1 MSPDVLGTINELLS
15 EAVGLYQRRFM
26 VRDTVDAV
34 VEERILESEGSLKLP
49 DFPGM
54 APVPIEAD
62 VTQRMIKDA
71 LSTTY
76 TQQSGLVKAL
86 AAKPSRSM
94 GKTEKAILS
103 KISNKLPAD
112 LGAISKCLLYGD
124 FFRFKK
130 SEHAA
135 ILKLIKRG
143 ELKVVEISD
152 PDGKY
157 GKESIGSTGRRRFL
171 VKA

>member
-1 MSPDVLGTINELLS
+1 MYVKT
-15 EAVGLYQRRFM
+15 
-26 VRDTVDAV
+26 
-34 VEERILESEGSLKLP
+34 LP
-49 DFPGM
+49 NGEK
-54 APVPIEAD
+54 VYETD
-62 VTQRMIKDA
+62 VTQQMIKDA

-86 AAKPSRSM
+86 AAKPSRSI

-112 LGAISKCLLYGD
+112 LGAISKCLLYGN
-124 FFRFKK
+124 FFKPMKK

-135 ILKLIKRG
+135 ILKLIKKR

-157 GKESIGSTGRRRFL
+157 GNESIGSTGRRRFL
-171 VKA
+171 VKTYQAGGNTR